1 MKITSSKTIR
11 QGFDKINFMDI
22 RKATSEDALLLST
35 LCMDV
40 QRLHVKHH
48 PEYFKSPRSEDFA
61 ESFFKK
67 MLNNDPSVIFIAEE
81 EGSAL
86 GYVFCN
92 LIDKPDNPFV
102 FARRFLMVEQ
112 ISVRPQAQGRGVGA
126 LLMGQVEDT
135 ARELDVK
142 RIELGSWDF
151 NMSAHGF
158 FERMGYQ
165 KRHFE
170 FWKTIT

>member
-1 MKITSSKTIR
+1 
-11 QGFDKINFMDI
+11 
-22 RKATSEDALLLST
+22 
-35 LCMDV
+35 
-40 QRLHVKHH
+40 
-48 PEYFKSPRSEDFA
+48 
-61 ESFFKK
+61 
-67 MLNNDPSVIFIAEE
+67 
-81 EGSAL
+81 
-86 GYVFCN
+86 
-92 LIDKPDNPFV
+92 
-102 FARRFLMVEQ
+102 MVEQ

-126 LLMGQVEDT
+126 LLMGKVENI